1 MRKLK
6 PRHRKW
12 LKETLLLP
20 ITTWKRWA
28 YFVCFLSV
36 LCTGYPARLWTYSAD
51 KAGMSSAPTELRVC
65 WMRLMA
71 RQLHPSLRTEGRC
84 WGISAGGDLT
94 QTGCD
99 QGSFPRGS
107 DMQSQTRVQGIWV
120 HQGKTRAQ
128 MGTRARSARQ
138 GKLKWSAESLP

>member
-36 LCTGYPARLWTYSAD
+36 LCTGYPARL
-51 KAGMSSAPTELRVC
+51 
-65 WMRLMA
+65 
-71 RQLHPSLRTEGRC
+71 
-84 WGISAGGDLT
+84 
-94 QTGCD
+94 
-99 QGSFPRGS
+99 
-107 DMQSQTRVQGIWV
+107 
-120 HQGKTRAQ
+120 
-128 MGTRARSARQ
+128 
-138 GKLKWSAESLP
+138 